1 MSSSDLDVREFRRS
15 GSGLSPGFLYF
26 VTAWIGLSSVVHL
39 AERQWLLGLAGV
51 ALACLGLAQNI
62 WVKGT
67 PIVRLTGQE
76 VVVHRTF
83 LAPARRITIGSIGSV
98 DQPRPSAVRLNLR
111 DGRGYVIPLHWLEWG
126 DRPSLIEALNSAVA
140 AARH

>member
-15 GSGLSPGFLYF
+15 GSGLSPRFLYF

-39 AERQWLLGLAGV
+39 VERHWLLGLAGV

-83 LAPARRITIGSIGSV
+83 LSV